1 MICVGCVS
9 KGLIE
14 RIGNSHRYRLTS
26 LGIKVVTFFTK
37 LYHRLF
43 CPGLAAMAPEQPVPP
58 KLAQA
63 LDTVVEIIQSGM
75 ENTFLVPVTNVA

>member
-1 MICVGCVS
+1 L

-14 RIGNSHRYRLTS
+14 RIGNSHRFRLTT

-37 LYHRLF
+37 LYQRIF

-58 KLAQA
+58 KLAHA
-63 LDTVVEIIQSGM
+63 LGTIVEILQSAI
-75 ENTFLVPVTNVA
+75 ESTFIVPVTNAA